1 MFAMVPNDFQ
11 SKLFA
16 VFRIL
21 FDRKNFIFQ
30 TLAIITIILTMW
42 WLFRLNHLV
51 FERIK
56 KKQGGIHI
64 VFFERINKA
73 IILIAGTILALS
85 GFGGISS
92 IWKTFLG
99 GTAIISA
106 VLAFAAQD
114 VIKDVL
120 AGLMISIYKPFEI
133 GNRIELEDGVAG
145 IVVDITMR
153 HVVLASMETQKLI
166 IPNSRLN
173 SMKLKNFSYHSTNRA
188 AQFTF
193 HIAYGSDVEKAIK
206 VIRNAIIDSE
216 YTIPGRDT
224 VNGKDYGDV
233 YFMEFENSSLKLV
246 TNVYYK
252 ATVPS
257 ERLVSDVN
265 TRVHRALAE
274 NGIEIPF
281 PYINVIQT
289 QKVSAAN

>member
-1 MFAMVPNDFQ
+1 MVPNDFQ

-42 WLFRLNHLV
+42 GLFRLNHLV

-193 HIAYGSDVEKAIK
+193 HIAYGSDVEQAIK

>member
-1 MFAMVPNDFQ
+1 MLKSALE
-11 SKLFA
+11 LF
-16 VFRIL
+16 L
-21 FDRKNFIFQ
+21 SRKNIIFQ
-30 TLAIITIILTMW
+30 VVAIILIICAMW
-42 WLFRLNHLV
+42 VLFRVNRIV

-56 KKQGGIHI
+56 KKQRGIHI

-73 IILIAGTILALS
+73 IILIGGTILALS
-85 GFGGISS
+85 GFGGLGS

-133 GNRIELEDGVAG
+133 GNRIELENGVAG

-153 HVVLASMETQKLI
+153 HVVLAGVETQKLI
-166 IPNSRLN
+166 IPNSRIN
-173 SMKLKNFSYHSTNRA
+173 SMNLRNYSYHSTNRA
-188 AQFTF
+188 AQFKF

-206 VIRNAIIDSE
+206 VIRKAIMDSE

-224 VNGKDYGDV
+224 KKGKDYGDV
-233 YFMEFENSSLKLV
+233 YFMAYEDSSLLLL

-252 ATVPS
+252 STVPS
-257 ERLVSDVN
+257 EVLTSDVN
-265 TRVHRALAE
+265 LRVNKALAE

-281 PYINVIQT
+281 PYVNVV
-289 QKVSAAN
+289 QKSAV

>member
-1 MFAMVPNDFQ
+1 MFASGSNNFQ
-11 SKLFA
+11 NKLYA
-16 VFRIL
+16 ILRIL
-21 FDRKNFIFQ
+21 FDRKSFIFQ
-30 TLAIITIILTMW
+30 ALAIVIIIFAMW
-42 WLFRLNHLV
+42 GLFRINRIV
-51 FERIK
+51 FDRIK
-56 KKQGGIHI
+56 KRQSGIHI
-64 VFFERINKA
+64 VFFERINRA

-85 GFGGISS
+85 GFGGIGS

-133 GNRIELEDGVAG
+133 GNRIEMEDGVAG

-153 HVVLASMETQKLI
+153 HVVLASIETQKLI

-173 SMKLKNFSYHSTNRA
+173 SMKLKNYSYHSTNRA

-193 HIAYGSDVEKAIK
+193 HIAYGSDVEKAIQ
-206 VIRNAIIDSE
+206 VIKQAIIDSP
-216 YTIPGRDT
+216 YTVPGRDT
-224 VNGKDYGDV
+224 VSGKEYGGV
-233 YFMEFENSSLKLV
+233 YFMAFEDSSLRLL

-257 ERLVSDVN
+257 EVLISDVN
-265 TRVHRALAE
+265 TRVHIALAE

-281 PYINVIQT
+281 PYINIVR
-289 QKVSAAN
+289 K

>member
-1 MFAMVPNDFQ
+1 MLIPLNNIRD
-11 SKLFA
+11 
-16 VFRIL
+16 
-21 FDRKNFIFQ
+21 
-30 TLAIITIILTMW
+30 IILIICAMW
-42 WLFRLNHLV
+42 VPFRVNRIV

-56 KKQGGIHI
+56 KKQRGIHI

-73 IILIAGTILALS
+73 IILIGGTILALS
-85 GFGGISS
+85 GFGGLGS

-133 GNRIELEDGVAG
+133 GNRIELENGVAG

-153 HVVLASMETQKLI
+153 HVVLAGVETQKLI
-166 IPNSRLN
+166 IPNSRIN
-173 SMKLKNFSYHSTNRA
+173 SMNLRNYSYHSTNRA
-188 AQFTF
+188 AQFKF
-193 HIAYGSDVEKAIK
+193 HIAYGSDVEKAIR
-206 VIRNAIIDSE
+206 VIRKAIMDSE

-224 VNGKDYGDV
+224 KKGKDYGDV
-233 YFMEFENSSLKLV
+233 YFMAYEDSSLLLL

-252 ATVPS
+252 STVPS
-257 ERLVSDVN
+257 EVLTSDVN
-265 TRVHRALAE
+265 LRVNKALAE

-281 PYINVIQT
+281 PYVNVV
-289 QKVSAAN
+289 QKSAV